1 MTIHPKL
8 KPIIFGLIAFL
19 IFTSFSTI
27 LKLLTNRH
35 SSDDIYFGI
44 LSNKDLLIGVGISF
58 LLTFNYER
66 KKKLK

>member
-44 LSNKDLLIGVGISF
+44 LSNKDLLIGLGIAV

-66 KKKLK
+66 KKRLK

>member
-35 SSDDIYFGI
+35 SLDDIYFGI
-44 LSNKDLLIGVGISF
+44 LSNKDLLIGLGIAV

-66 KKKLK
+66 KKRLK